1 MPKSKYRGKTE
12 VSEARQLA
20 NLRQGR
26 TQDVGKVKTDF
37 LKNVLNRDIRYFIEH
52 HYILENG
59 KPLKLEKYEKEI
71 LDALYP
77 LDGRKRRYDLACI
90 GLCKKQGKTTFLGA
104 ITLWELLFGSS
115 LAPEIYNCSGDKDQ
129 AKLLFKK
136 SSKAVKRSKE
146 MSRVCKVLADV
157 ISCPA
162 RDATYEC
169 LSADIDSAEGK
180 NPSLVVMDEF
190 GTSSFELF
198 TALQTGRAAREG
210 RGEATLAILIGTAGW
225 DLTSEFYKLYQKGLR
240 GEDPFMYFFWS
251 HEQLASFSS
260 PGFLAKMRG
269 RLQPQVYQRYY
280 QNRWIQGIGSFV
292 NEGDVQRC
300 LDTSL
305 SPSGIGKPGISYILA
320 CDLGLTKDRS
330 CTAIVHKQKE
340 EIILDS
346 IKIWEGS
353 PKDPV
358 LISDIEED
366 LRKSNK
372 YYNRPLILVDPW
384 QMKSTVQRLKAEGLR
399 IEEFTFSTSNLA
411 KLSNNLYHLLHNGLI
426 KFWKDQA
433 LIDELLSVRSV
444 AKSYGVRIDHTS
456 SGYSD
461 RVITLG
467 IAALKAVEILDY
479 SGGFRV
485 ILGPER
491 KSESL
496 ANYSSPT
503 MPGQVNRQDLLGR
516 KVNWLTPSDRE
527 KLIRERR
534 SEEIEEGREE
544 ILKRERA
551 IPSGGG
557 GIALPGGSGRFIPE
571 TGQEQQNQ
579 PQSEVEKL
587 KQILQDYESRR
598 G

>member
-1 MPKSKYRGKTE
+1 MAKAKYFGKDQE
-12 VSEARQLA
+12 SRSRQLA
-20 NLRQGR
+20 NLNRRGR
-26 TQDVGKVKTDF
+26 TQDVGKVKTSF
-37 LKNVLNRDIRYFIEH
+37 LNDPKNQDIRFFIQN

-59 KPLKLEKYEKEI
+59 KPLELEEYEKQI

-77 LDGRKRRYDLACI
+77 LSGKRRYDLACI

-104 ITLWELLFGSS
+104 ICLWELLFSPS

-136 SSKAVKRSKE
+136 SAKAVKRSKE
-146 MSRVCKVLADV
+146 MSKVCRVLADT
-157 ISCPA
+157 ITCPA
-162 RDATYEC
+162 RDASYEC
-169 LSADIDSAEGK
+169 LSADVDSSEGK

-198 TALQTGRAAREG
+198 TSLQTGRAAREG
-210 RGEATLAILIGTAGW
+210 RGESTLAILIGTAGY

-240 GEDPFMYFFWS
+240 KEDPFMYFFWS

-260 PGFLAKMRG
+260 PGFLAKMKA

-280 QNRWIQGIGSFV
+280 QNRWIQGVGSFI
-292 NEGDVQRC
+292 NQGDVDRC

-305 SPSGIGKPGISYILA
+305 SPTGIGKTGISYIVA

-330 CTAIVHKQKE
+330 CTAIVHKQDQL
-340 EIILDS
+340 IILDS
-346 IKIWEGS
+346 IKTWEGS
-353 PKDPV
+353 QKDPV

-384 QMKSTVQRLKAEGLR
+384 QMKGTVQKLKAEGLR

-426 KFWKDQA
+426 KFWNDQA

-456 SGYSD
+456 SGFSD

-467 IAALKAVEILDY
+467 ICALKAVETLSY
-479 SGGFRV
+479 SGQGFRI
-485 ILGPER
+485 ILGDKQEHHHLTNY
-491 KSESL
+491 ESPL
-496 ANYSSPT
+496 SGRSTWGSGGP
-503 MPGQVNRQDLLGR
+503 RDLLGR
-516 KVNWLTPSDRE
+516 GDIRQPPGVWVRVKEGKDRPVGHQA
-527 KLIRERR
+527 IG
-534 SEEIEEGREE
+534 EE
-544 ILKRERA
+544 
-551 IPSGGG
+551 
-557 GIALPGGSGRFIPE
+557 
-571 TGQEQQNQ
+571 
-579 PQSEVEKL
+579 
-587 KQILQDYESRR
+587 
-598 G
+598 